1 MRRRTKFA
9 LSIVVVAVL
18 LLSPFAASWFVRSSH
33 EPEEMSSDVDRDGL
47 EDSKEAQ
54 YGASPALR
62 DTDGDG
68 IIDGKEVDYWDRRA
82 REAGHSADDRLGPSM
97 DLDGDGLSNVAD
109 RDADGDGLADG
120 LELDMGTDPGS
131 VDTDGD
137 GAPDGLDPRPLVSND
152 VDSDGLPDDWEEA
165 YGVEDPL
172 ADDDGDGLANILEY
186 QEGTSPVLAF
196 GLDEDGV
203 FDLTAFLSS
212 DTKVDSLGDLY
223 QPFRRSDGTLDMD
236 RPVFQV
242 DPTTPAR
249 YWRLFDL
256 KTLTGEGWER
266 PAEAEVP
273 EGVIWFSVWKEMYID
288 YSDWEAYAYS
298 ISIAGRWSGPLPS
311 PLHTQVITGIPRNMH
326 AAIALD
332 GTTSIMDG
340 YLTDYRITSPLQDLR
355 DYSEVDPSER
365 HDVPAI
371 YTDLPST
378 VFSIPHE
385 LEKAKTKSPIERVV
399 IARQWLWENSVYGNH
414 LVEWPLS
421 TPADLT
427 DDGIGTSLDL
437 ASSLTALCRLM
448 GVPARVVVGFAPGVI
463 TGGHRV
469 VRVGDLHVWT
479 EFHDGHM
486 WVPVEATDPDDM
498 NGLGMG
504 SAGGD
509 SSVLL
514 DWPLDD
520 DAWTNASGGA
530 LTAASGGIDLPDV
543 PRDTDGDGIPD
554 SLDDDDDND
563 GLPDDLEREIGTN
576 PIDPDTD
583 HDLLEDASELLNGT
597 SPVNGDSDGDGI
609 ADGVE
614 VIILG
619 TDPLNR
625 DTDGAGSCDIQELK
639 YRTDPLDPED
649 DWMALDFDCDGL
661 TDAEEAA
668 IGTDPRSWDTDMDGL
683 TDSEELHLGTD
694 PGASDTDGDGMTD
707 GLELDSG
714 TDPND
719 PDTDGDGI
727 PDGDEALTYTG
738 DDGGYTWTS
747 DSWRWRTD
755 PTRADTDGDGL
766 SDGEG
771 WQGNPLDVDPDGDGL
786 TDDREAAH
794 GLDPDSIDT
803 DGDGVSDLEEA
814 SRLEME
820 EEITEARDG
829 MLPIYIA
836 LVVLSAAF
844 AFRYRPFDKRIV
856 PDVIDSISELEK
868 WLASLKDAPDDEV
881 REAIYKAYTG
891 LTRILVDNGYMR
903 KREAWT
909 AREFEVAVKEALPW
923 VPGDLLDELTTLFEE
938 ARFSDHRLPAD
949 YIDRA
954 RRCLAGIRE
963 ALEGAMGKPVD
974 GRGTV
979 AAEA

>member
-9 LSIVVVAVL
+9 VSIVVVAVL

-33 EPEEMSSDVDRDGL
+33 EPEERSSDIDRDGL
-47 EDSKEAQ
+47 EDSREARF
-54 YGASPALR
+54 GASPALR

-68 IIDGKEVDYWDRRA
+68 IIDGKEVDYWERRA
-82 REAGHSADDRLGPSM
+82 SEAGHNADDRLGPSM

-203 FDLTAFLSS
+203 FDLRAFLSS

-223 QPFRRSDGTLDMD
+223 QPFRRADGALDME

-249 YWRLFDL
+249 YWRLLDL
-256 KTLTGEGWER
+256 KNLTGEGWGR
-266 PAEAEVP
+266 PAVAELP
-273 EGVIWFSVWKEMYID
+273 EGIIGVSVRKEMNIT
-288 YSDWEAYAYS
+288 YSEWETYVYS
-298 ISIAGRWSGPLPS
+298 ISIAGRWTGPLPS
-311 PLHTQVITGIPRNMH
+311 PLHTQVITGIPQEMR
-326 AAIALD
+326 AGIEID
-332 GTTSIMDG
+332 GTTSIVEG
-340 YLTDYRITSPLQDLR
+340 YLTDYRITSPLHDLR
-355 DYSEVDPSER
+355 TYMVQGHPDGR
-365 HDVPAI
+365 
-371 YTDLPST
+371 DLPAYYSDLPMT
-378 VFSIPHE
+378 TYALPPD
-385 LEKAKTKSPIERVV
+385 LEPVMQSPRVERVV
-399 IARQWLWENSVYGNH
+399 AARAWLWENSAYGNH

-421 TPADLT
+421 TPTDLVN
-427 DDGIGTSLDL
+427 GGVGTSLDL
-437 ASSLTALCRLM
+437 ASSLTVLCRLM
-448 GVPARVVVGFAPGVI
+448 DVPARVVVGFAPGVI

-479 EFHDGHM
+479 EFHDGIM
-486 WVPVEATDPDDM
+486 WIPVEATDPDDM

-504 SAGGD
+504 TAGGD

-514 DWPLDD
+514 DWPIPD
-520 DAWTNASGGA
+520 DAWANASGGA
-530 LTAASGGIDLPDV
+530 LTAGSGGIDVPDG
-543 PRDTDGDGIPD
+543 PRDTDMDGIPD

-661 TDAEEAA
+661 TDSEEAA
-668 IGTDPRSWDTDMDGL
+668 IGTDPRSWDTDLDGL
-683 TDSEELHLGTD
+683 TDAEELAMGTD
-694 PGASDTDGDGMTD
+694 PNASDTDGDMVPD
-707 GLELDSG
+707 GLELDQG
-714 TDPND
+714 TDPLRQD
-719 PDTDGDGI
+719 SDGDGI
-727 PDGDEALTYTG
+727 SDGDEMGFVSGNLVDT
-738 DDGGYTWTS
+738 
-747 DSWRWRTD
+747 WRWATD
-755 PTRADTDGDGL
+755 PTMADTDGDGL

-771 WQGNPLDVDPDGDGL
+771 YNNNPLHVDPDGDGL

-794 GLDPDSIDT
+794 GLDPDSIDS